1 MISRLSKSI
10 IVTGSSVIDD
20 NGDDV
25 IVMQM
30 NGNIGATG
38 SVGIGQNIVN
48 AEAYANHTAEAN
60 KDFEDFRAIVLDLA
74 NTVLL
79 EV

>member
-1 MISRLSKSI
+1 
-10 IVTGSSVIDD
+10 
-20 NGDDV
+20 
-25 IVMQM
+25 MQM

-79 EV
+79 EG